1 MSKYSL
7 RLLLVALAL
16 CAAGAVSAQVA
27 AFGPSEPVVSGKLL
41 ISVDKLRPG
50 DDFELALQGK
60 VREGYHIG
68 AAVQDALYPAKLT
81 IDCPDCILL
90 DPPRYPAPKQLK
102 SASGEESPAYEGTFV
117 IRLNGRLKGSTRP
130 GELAFAAKL
139 DSQGC
144 KGDQCS
150 PPETLT
156 SKLTVQ
162 VVPRGMPVSR
172 INATVFAPETAAS
185 AANPKDR
192 ELADKLAK
200 RGLLLQ
206 LLMLYGLGLLLAFT
220 PCVYPMIP
228 VTVGYFGAQGESRT
242 KRVVLLAAAYVL
254 GIALT
259 YSVLGAVAATTGGVF
274 GAAMQSHVVLLGIAL
289 VLVAL
294 AMSMFGLY
302 EIRPPAFIENRA
314 SGRTGI
320 AGALVMGL
328 IFGVVAAPCVGPV
341 VLGLLLYVARLGSP
355 LMGFL
360 LFFVMALGLGT
371 PLFFLAAFSAKL
383 PVAGMWMVAVKK
395 LAGFLLIGA
404 AAYFIGPVAP
414 EQIRPYLIP
423 AVVAAAGV
431 YFALF
436 EKSIRSHPVMAPAGK
451 VFGLAALVAAVALAM
466 PHAKKPALQWEP
478 YTQHSVAQ
486 AAKERKPSMV
496 DFTADWCAVCKELE
510 HGPFTDPAV
519 IEAAERFR
527 RFRVDATDRK
537 DPAVL
542 AAVKKHAVQGFPTVL
557 FFDSSGNEV
566 TSARVVG
573 FVDSKE
579 LLRRIQTVR

>member
-1 MSKYSL
+1 
-7 RLLLVALAL
+7 
-16 CAAGAVSAQVA
+16 
-27 AFGPSEPVVSGKLL
+27 
-41 ISVDKLRPG
+41 
-50 DDFELALQGK
+50 
-60 VREGYHIG
+60 
-68 AAVQDALYPAKLT
+68 
-81 IDCPDCILL
+81 
-90 DPPRYPAPKQLK
+90 
-102 SASGEESPAYEGTFV
+102 
-117 IRLNGRLKGSTRP
+117 
-130 GELAFAAKL
+130 
-139 DSQGC
+139 
-144 KGDQCS
+144 
-150 PPETLT
+150 
-156 SKLTVQ
+156 
-162 VVPRGMPVSR
+162 
-172 INATVFAPETAAS
+172 
-185 AANPKDR
+185 
-192 ELADKLAK
+192 
-200 RGLLLQ
+200 
-206 LLMLYGLGLLLAFT
+206 
-220 PCVYPMIP
+220 
-228 VTVGYFGAQGESRT
+228 
-242 KRVVLLAAAYVL
+242 
-254 GIALT
+254 
-259 YSVLGAVAATTGGVF
+259 
-274 GAAMQSHVVLLGIAL
+274 
-289 VLVAL
+289 
-294 AMSMFGLY
+294 
-302 EIRPPAFIENRA
+302 
-314 SGRTGI
+314 
-320 AGALVMGL
+320 MGL

-355 LMGFL
+355 AMGFL

-423 AVVAAAGV
+423 AVVVAAGV